1 MWGTVF
7 VQVERE
13 RVEVVRNTGLV
24 EQMIVEVVMVA
35 GMVLVT
41 VVVSVSGLY
50 VVNVPVVTM
59 GLDSVWIDVV
69 YAGVQTLDVDQLR
82 HDELLE
88 LVEVGELVVGA
99 LVVVVP
105 YPAGPLTASRGR
117 TAAAKLLDATR
128 ARNAGM

>member
-1 MWGTVF
+1 M
-7 VQVERE
+7 
-13 RVEVVRNTGLV
+13 
-24 EQMIVEVVMVA
+24 
-35 GMVLVT
+35 
-41 VVVSVSGLY
+41 VSVSGLY

-69 YAGVQTLDVDQLR
+69 YAGVQTLDIDQLR

-88 LVEVGELVVGA
+88 LVEVGELVVVGV
-99 LVVVVP
+99 LVVVGALLVP

-117 TAAAKLLDATR
+117 TAAAKPLDATR